1 MSVHR
6 IEICTDGLDHET
18 REQLLEVVWSELR
31 ISPGMV
37 SADGNFEL
45 LLSRCAEGQ
54 EEAPLVKLNGALFVR
69 VTPDRLADLIR
80 RRRR

>member
-6 IEICTDGLDHET
+6 IEICMDGLDQET
-18 REQLLEVVWSELR
+18 REQLLDVVWSELR

-45 LLSRCAEGQ
+45 LLSRCAEGA
-54 EEAPLVKLNGALFVR
+54 EEAPLVKLNGSLFVR
-69 VTPDRLADLIR
+69 VTPQKLAELLR
-80 RRRR
+80 RRKR

>member
-1 MSVHR
+1 MTVHR
-6 IEICTDGLDHET
+6 IELCTDGLDPAT
-18 REQLLEVVWSELR
+18 REALLEAVWNELR

-45 LLSRCAEGQ
+45 TLSRCGEPH
-54 EEAPLVKLNGALFVR
+54 EDAPVVRVGDALFTHI
-69 VTPDRLADLIR
+69 TPDRLVDLIR

>member
-6 IEICTDGLDHET
+6 IEICTDGLNPET
-18 REQLLEVVWSELR
+18 REALLEAVWNELR

-45 LLSRCAEGQ
+45 LLTRCNESS
-54 EEAPLVKLNGALFVR
+54 EEAPIVKLNGALFMR
-69 VTPDRLADLIR
+69 VSPERLLDLIR
-80 RRRR
+80 RRR